1 MEKNENKK
9 PSFALSMGVLVAL
22 VAMMI
27 VGFGIM
33 RITLQSLLFLVI
45 VVVALISVFA
55 GYKWKQI
62 QDAMVAG
69 LMRGVIAMVIMFLIG
84 AIIGSWISA
93 GTVPRTD
100 LLRPEDPVS
109 QDFPADRVYYL
120 LHHLAGHGYF
130 LGQCRYGWSGADGY
144 RHFHGHACPYYCRCG
159 CFRCVLR

>member
-1 MEKNENKK
+1 MENKQNKK

-55 GYKWKQI
+55 GYKWQQI

-84 AIIGSWISA
+84 MIIGSWISA
-93 GTVPRTD
+93 GTVPA
-100 LLRPEDPVS
+100 LIYYGLKILSPKIFLPAALPLWLPVLPGAA
-109 QDFPADRVYYL
+109 PALWVWR
-120 LHHLAGHGYF
+120 
-130 LGQCRYGWSGADGY
+130 
-144 RHFHGHACPYYCRCG
+144 
-159 CFRCVLR
+159 

>member
-33 RITLQSLLFLVI
+33 CITLQSLLFLVI

-62 QDAMVAG
+62 
-69 LMRGVIAMVIMFLIG
+69 
-84 AIIGSWISA
+84 
-93 GTVPRTD
+93 
-100 LLRPEDPVS
+100 
-109 QDFPADRVYYL
+109 
-120 LHHLAGHGYF
+120 
-130 LGQCRYGWSGADGY
+130 
-144 RHFHGHACPYYCRCG
+144 
-159 CFRCVLR
+159 